1 MKNDVCIVTAD
12 RIYAQWILL
21 ELTKYKKSVVV
32 SSTFSNAPSASVYI
46 IDTDTV
52 PPSYKGASKFIFF
65 GMSPKKTKEKS
76 IYLTRPFTAQE
87 LIDAY
92 ETVDKGEKEAICS
105 NQPIEA
111 SKGKNRISHA
121 DTDISLT
128 EKEYALYSILKEAK
142 GKPVSREALCEALW
156 GKSDDNSLNLYIH
169 YLRQKLEADGT
180 KAIRSHR
187 GKGYSIILRKGEK

>member
-21 ELTKYKKSVVV
+21 ELAKYKKSVVV
-32 SSTFSNAPSASVYI
+32 SSTLSNAPSASVYI
-46 IDTDTV
+46 IDTDSV
-52 PPSYKGASKFIFF
+52 PSYKNVSKLILF
-65 GMSPKKTKEKS
+65 GMSAKKIKEKN

-92 ETVDKGEKEAICS
+92 ERVDAAEDEAIYS
-105 NQPIEA
+105 QQATEA
-111 SKGKNRISHA
+111 LKGKKYISHA
-121 DTDISLT
+121 DMEISLT
-128 EKEYALYSILKEAK
+128 EKEYALYSMLWEAK

-156 GKSDDNSLNLYIH
+156 GKPDDNSLNLYIH
-169 YLRQKLEADGT
+169 YLRQKLEANGA

-187 GKGYSIILRKGEK
+187 GKGYSIILRKGDK